1 MDMLTFQVHLYC
13 SCKFKMCAKK
23 KKKNHNTNDI
33 YDWKDQ
39 WALAQFSPSHTNEM
53 EGEFLVVGS
62 RPTEYVCNVSIK
74 KNMTT
79 QKQIFHSINYL
90 VIN

>member
-1 MDMLTFQVHLYC
+1 MRSLKCL
-13 SCKFKMCAKK
+13 
-23 KKKNHNTNDI
+23 
-33 YDWKDQ
+33 
-39 WALAQFSPSHTNEM
+39 SPSHTNGM

-79 QKQIFHSINYL
+79 KKQKFNSINYL